1 MADKSIG
8 FIETFGLAACVA
20 AADAA
25 VKSANVKLL
34 GFEYAKGGGMCTVK
48 VEGNVGACKAAVEAG
63 KKAAESVQG
72 SLSGTK
78 SVLLKAR
85 PAPSMRKLL
94 VDNRETVGGEIAL
107 AEGYRPKGDTKK
119 PVLVKNWKP
128 KAEPKAE
135 TPMEEAPE
143 PPVVEEPENH
153 TSDENMVTDF
163 ADHQP
168 EETPKT
174 EETKSEEVPEEE
186 VKPEEAPRN
195 AEEAVDAPKAEEAKP
210 EEPESVEAPEPPVVE
225 EPENHTSDE
234 NMVTDSADHQP
245 EETPKTEETKSEEV
259 PEEEVKPEEAPQAA
273 EESEDAPK
281 AEEVKP
287 EEPESVKAPE
297 AEEAPVE
304 DPEEAPKEETPAEEK
319 KADDVT
325 KTDAPAR
332 KPSTGNRRSGR
343 SRKKKNTDKNTDK

>member
-143 PPVVEEPENH
+143 PPVVEELEEKS
-153 TSDENMVTDF
+153 SDNNETDS
-163 ADHQP
+163 AKDQP
-168 EETPKT
+168 EEAPEA
-174 EETKSEEVPEEE
+174 EETPQEVEKPKAEEDQPEEAPKEEE
-186 VKPEEAPRN
+186 VKSEET
-195 AEEAVDAPKAEEAKP
+195 
-210 EEPESVEAPEPPVVE
+210 ESVV
-225 EPENHTSDE
+225 
-234 NMVTDSADHQP
+234 
-245 EETPKTEETKSEEV
+245 
-259 PEEEVKPEEAPQAA
+259 
-273 EESEDAPK
+273 
-281 AEEVKP
+281 
-287 EEPESVKAPE
+287 APE
-297 AEEAPVE
+297 AEEAPVAA
-304 DPEEAPKEETPAEEK
+304 PEEETKEEPAPAEEK
-319 KADDVT
+319 KAEDVT
-325 KTDAPAR
+325 DTDAPAK

-343 SRKKKNTDKNTDK
+343 SRKKKNTDK

>member
-135 TPMEEAPE
+135 TPMEEG
-143 PPVVEEPENH
+143 
-153 TSDENMVTDF
+153 
-163 ADHQP
+163 
-168 EETPKT
+168 
-174 EETKSEEVPEEE
+174 
-186 VKPEEAPRN
+186 
-195 AEEAVDAPKAEEAKP
+195 
-210 EEPESVEAPEPPVVE
+210 PEPPVVE

>member
-1 MADKSIG
+1 
-8 FIETFGLAACVA
+8 
-20 AADAA
+20 
-25 VKSANVKLL
+25 
-34 GFEYAKGGGMCTVK
+34 MCTVK
-48 VEGNVGACKAAVEAG
+48 VEGNVGALQGGGRSRKEGCGIRTGFSERHEERTAQGKTSSEHEKASRG
-63 KKAAESVQG
+63 Y
-72 SLSGTK
+72 
-78 SVLLKAR
+78 
-85 PAPSMRKLL
+85 
-94 VDNRETVGGEIAL
+94 RETVGGEIAL

-210 EEPESVEAPEPPVVE
+210 EEPESVEAL
-225 EPENHTSDE
+225 SR
-234 NMVTDSADHQP
+234 
-245 EETPKTEETKSEEV
+245 KS
-259 PEEEVKPEEAPQAA
+259 P
-273 EESEDAPK
+273 
-281 AEEVKP
+281 
-287 EEPESVKAPE
+287 
-297 AEEAPVE
+297 
-304 DPEEAPKEETPAEEK
+304 
-319 KADDVT
+319 
-325 KTDAPAR
+325 
-332 KPSTGNRRSGR
+332 GGR
-343 SRKKKNTDKNTDK
+343 S

>member
-210 EEPESVEAPEPPVVE
+210 EEPESV
-225 EPENHTSDE
+225 
-234 NMVTDSADHQP
+234 
-245 EETPKTEETKSEEV
+245 
-259 PEEEVKPEEAPQAA
+259 
-273 EESEDAPK
+273 
-281 AEEVKP
+281 
-287 EEPESVKAPE
+287 KAPE

>member
-210 EEPESVEAPEPPVVE
+210 EEPESVEAPE
-225 EPENHTSDE
+225 
-234 NMVTDSADHQP
+234 
-245 EETPKTEETKSEEV
+245 
-259 PEEEVKPEEAPQAA
+259 A
-273 EESEDAPK
+273 EK
-281 AEEVKP
+281 
-287 EEPESVKAPE
+287 
-297 AEEAPVE
+297 APVE
-304 DPEEAPKEETPAEEK
+304 DP
-319 KADDVT
+319 
-325 KTDAPAR
+325 R
-332 KPSTGNRRSGR
+332 KLRRKR
-343 SRKKKNTDKNTDK
+343 RLQRRRKRTM

>member
-34 GFEYAKGGGMCTVK
+34 GFEYAKGDGMCTVK

-63 KKAAESVQG
+63 KKAAEAVQG

-85 PAPSMRKLL
+85 PAPSMRALL

-128 KAEPKAE
+128 KEE

-143 PPVVEEPENH
+143 PPVVEELEEKS
-153 TSDENMVTDF
+153 SDNNETDS
-163 ADHQP
+163 AKDQP
-168 EETPKT
+168 EEAPEA
-174 EETKSEEVPEEE
+174 EETPQEVEEPKAEDQPEEAPKEEE
-186 VKPEEAPRN
+186 VKSEET
-195 AEEAVDAPKAEEAKP
+195 
-210 EEPESVEAPEPPVVE
+210 ESVV
-225 EPENHTSDE
+225 
-234 NMVTDSADHQP
+234 
-245 EETPKTEETKSEEV
+245 
-259 PEEEVKPEEAPQAA
+259 
-273 EESEDAPK
+273 
-281 AEEVKP
+281 
-287 EEPESVKAPE
+287 APE
-297 AEEAPVE
+297 AEEAPVVA
-304 DPEEAPKEETPAEEK
+304 PEEAPEEETAPAEEP
-319 KADDVT
+319 KAEDVT
-325 KTDAPAR
+325 NTDAPAK

-343 SRKKKNTDKNTDK
+343 SRKKKNTDKTDK

>member
-195 AEEAVDAPKAEEAKP
+195 AEEAVDAPKAEE
-210 EEPESVEAPEPPVVE
+210 
-225 EPENHTSDE
+225 
-234 NMVTDSADHQP
+234 
-245 EETPKTEETKSEEV
+245 
-259 PEEEVKPEEAPQAA
+259 
-273 EESEDAPK
+273 
-281 AEEVKP
+281 VKP